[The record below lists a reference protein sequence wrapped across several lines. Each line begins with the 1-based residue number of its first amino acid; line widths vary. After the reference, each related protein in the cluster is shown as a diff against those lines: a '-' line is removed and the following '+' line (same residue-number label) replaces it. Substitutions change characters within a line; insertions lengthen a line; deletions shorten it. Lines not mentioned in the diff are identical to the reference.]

1 MQGDHAA
8 SVWRPPGAARALVC
22 WRDAQLCTLSQALD
36 RALADWVAQWGLQA
50 LAPVSSSPLERL
62 DTSLPWQRLQVPGL
76 AASWLQSTPDTAE
89 RLGALLFAASRAVGP
104 VAASVA
110 VRCERDA
117 LARVLAALDLPGATL
132 SSGRPEASELRPW
145 TGGIGVQLP
154 PPLGWRVLLG
164 ADAMDAWCR
173 RHGAIGSPAP
183 SSSAQPL
190 IGAVDAAAAL
200 AVTLGVELA
209 GCELDLGT
217 LQGLQPGDVVRVQ
230 HRIDAPATV
239 LGADGLPLFRA
250 YLGRRAGYRAV
261 ELAPLDPI
269 PAAAVGVEE
278 NA

>member
-1 MQGDHAA
+1 MPADRAA
-8 SVWRPPGAARALVC
+8 SAWRPPGVARPLVC
-22 WRDAQLCTLSQALD
+22 WRDAQLRTLLQALD
-36 RALADWVAQWGLQA
+36 GALADWVAQWGLQV
-50 LAPVSSSPLERL
+50 LAPVSSSPLEGL

-76 AASWLQSTPDTAE
+76 AASWLHSTPDTAE
-89 RLGALLFAASRAVGP
+89 RLGALLFAVSRAMGP

-110 VRCERDA
+110 VRCEHDA
-117 LARVLAALDLPGATL
+117 LARVLAALDLLGATL
-132 SSGRPEASELRPW
+132 SSGRPEASDFHPW
-145 TGGIGVQLP
+145 TGGIRAHLP
-154 PPLGWRVLLG
+154 PPLGWQILLG

-173 RHGAIGSPAP
+173 RHGPIGSPPPSALAP
-183 SSSAQPL
+183 PL
-190 IGAVDAAAAL
+190 TCAVDAAAAL

-239 LGADGLPLFRA
+239 MSAGGVPLFRA
-250 YLGRRAGYRAV
+250 YLGRRAGSRAV

-269 PAAAVGVEE
+269 HAAAVGAEE